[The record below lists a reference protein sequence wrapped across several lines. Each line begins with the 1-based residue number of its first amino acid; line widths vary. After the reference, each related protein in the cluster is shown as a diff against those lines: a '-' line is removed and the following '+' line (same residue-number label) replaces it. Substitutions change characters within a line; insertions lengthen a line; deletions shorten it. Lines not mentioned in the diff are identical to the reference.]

1 MVLKRGTK
9 LSYVIELEDI
19 TKDYR
24 MGENIIHV
32 LRGVSVKIEEG
43 ELLAIMGPSGS
54 GKSTMMN
61 TIGLLD
67 KPSGGRYVLKG
78 KDVSAL
84 NSDELANLRNHTI
97 GFIFQ
102 AFFLLPKLT
111 ALQNVSMPMTY
122 RSDKS
127 SDTKK
132 RALECLDMVGIK
144 HLASHKPAEMSGGQQ
159 QRVAIARAIVGK
171 PSIILA
177 DEPTGALDTKTSD
190 EVMKMLIDINQNSGA
205 TVIIITHDPEVAE
218 QCQRIIHIRDGLVA
232 EGHLT

>member
-1 MVLKRGTK
+1 M
-9 LSYVIELEDI
+9 SYVIELKNI

-32 LRGVSVKIEEG
+32 LRGVSLNIEEG

-67 KPSGGRYVLKG
+67 KPTSGEYWLKG
-78 KDVSAL
+78 KEVSSL
-84 NSDELANLRNHTI
+84 SSDELANLRNHTI

-111 ALQNVSMPMTY
+111 ALQNVSMPMSY
-122 RSDKS
+122 RSEKS
-127 SDTKK
+127 DDVKK
-132 RALECLDMVGIK
+132 RALECLDKVGIK
-144 HLASHKPAEMSGGQQ
+144 HLANHKPSEMSGGQQ
-159 QRVAIARAIVGK
+159 QRVAIARAIVGH

-177 DEPTGALDTKTSD
+177 DEPTGALDTKTSE
-190 EVMKMLIDINQNSGA
+190 EVMAMLIDINKKAGT

-218 QCQRIIHIRDGLVA
+218 QCQRTVHIRDGLIA
-232 EGHLT
+232 EESAV